1 MVYSL
6 SEGELYDKIYKLM
19 HDSLNNGEVPSF
31 REIKQILDDARSD
44 LYIAWTAG
52 PTYEDCLREVGIALK
67 RQFGKDD
74 ST

>member
-1 MVYSL
+1 M

-31 REIKQILDDARSD
+31 REMKQILDSAKSD

-52 PTYEDCLREVGIALK
+52 PTYEGTLREVGIALR
-67 RQFGKDD
+67 RQFGKLDV
-74 ST
+74 